1 MRDACAAGNAY
12 MLERYDTQNPK
23 ALKELVAQGAILRPF
38 SQEILDVCH
47 KAAVETYAGISAVN
61 ADFKAIYESQQA
73 FKKDAYL
80 WAQIAEY
87 TYDTYMMI
95 QQRNGTL

>member
-1 MRDACAAGNAY
+1 MPRF
-12 MLERYDTQNPK
+12 RPRTK
-23 ALKELVAQGAILRPF
+23 A
-38 SQEILDVCH
+38 S
-47 KAAVETYAGISAVN
+47 
-61 ADFKAIYESQQA
+61 FKKIYESQQA